1 MLWGKIAVL
10 GSVVFVVTLA
20 AAFVAFFAGQMIIG
34 DGGAALSDPG
44 ALRAV
49 FGAAVYMT
57 GGAVIGLALG
67 ALLRS
72 SPAAIAT
79 LFGIMFLLEGISML
93 LLPQAWQ
100 DEVIKFLPSAAGS
113 AVGAVTPRRL
123 QPRTRARA
131 RGLRRLPGRLLPR
144 RRLAPQPPRRLTP
157 RRGRD
162 FPQVAASRRTG

>member
-1 MLWGKIAVL
+1 
-10 GSVVFVVTLA
+10 
-20 AAFVAFFAGQMIIG
+20 MIIG

-113 AVGAVTPRRL
+113 AVGAVTPGAFNLAPGPALAVFAGYLVVFSLAAAWR
-123 QPRTRARA
+123 
-131 RGLRRLPGRLLPR
+131 LRRHD
-144 RRLAPQPPRRLTP
+144 A
-157 RRGRD
+157 
-162 FPQVAASRRTG
+162 